1 MVRGQGPLIVR
12 RISAI
17 VLDKGVMPPRLLYCV
32 SYEGKDP
39 SSDAFVPSTDF
50 GGMTDAQL
58 QAVLKKDQRNDP
70 PVLFDLPFRGP
81 ADLDRR
87 EPIPVATVLNEVET
101 ATKLNDGQPEGGYP
115 LDADEGEDENVEET
129 AQARPKD
136 GGTLVLRPRAEE
148 EEEEEEEEERP
159 RGRGR
164 APPPTRES
172 GRRR

>member
-1 MVRGQGPLIVR
+1 
-12 RISAI
+12 
-17 VLDKGVMPPRLLYCV
+17 
-32 SYEGKDP
+32 
-39 SSDAFVPSTDF
+39 
-50 GGMTDAQL
+50 MTDAQL

-87 EPIPVATVLNEVET
+87 KPIPVATVLNEVET

-115 LDADEGEDENVEET
+115 LDADEGDENVEET

-148 EEEEEEEEERP
+148 EEEEEERP
-159 RGRGR
+159 RGRRGRGR
-164 APPPTRES
+164 APPPSRERE
-172 GRRR
+172 RRR